1 MFPKGQYSTMAR
13 SSSDWETK
21 AIGQSVCCLFGFF
34 ISTQLKENHLGVT
47 VFQKKLKV
55 ENALNY

>member
-1 MFPKGQYSTMAR
+1 MAR

-34 ISTQLKENHLGVT
+34 ISTQLKENNLGVNC
-47 VFQKKLKV
+47 FAEK
-55 ENALNY
+55 A